1 MTTTAG
7 SAKTSMSKGKPLKAP
22 RRLSPAPASRL
33 TDFDVTLVVLFI
45 TGVTFALW
53 IKHGGIS
60 TLTGN
65 PMLAVAQLSG
75 LGAALAALGGVLLV
89 ARPRWMERRYGL
101 DRMLGWH
108 RWVGTSTV
116 FLMLLHTVT
125 SLLAYGSLEGK
136 SMLPELW
143 SLMTTQKWM
152 WAATAAGVLFLLIGL
167 TSWRRIRTKVRYE
180 TWYFIHLTA
189 YLAVLMGFGHQLTM
203 GSDFVGD
210 KVGIYWWWA
219 LYLVVLAVVIV
230 DRFGDLARAF
240 FRRPLRV
247 VAITHEAPDV
257 ASVRIS
263 GPGLKKLRATAGQY
277 FLLRFGHGDL
287 MWQAHPVS
295 LSAAPTDQAL
305 RFTLKNL
312 GDGSSAIHQMPVG
325 TRAFLE
331 GPYGR
336 MTAER
341 AQGERVLLVGG
352 GVGIAPLR
360 AVIEDCTP
368 EQHPVLIVRVRNDAD
383 FVHKAEVEALLA
395 KRNGTLFLLSGP
407 RHHFGGGDPFKPE
420 MMKHAVP
427 DVADRHVY
435 ICGPES
441 LERAVEKSVRAC
453 GVSLNRIHV
462 ERFGV

>member
-1 MTTTAG
+1 
-7 SAKTSMSKGKPLKAP
+7 
-22 RRLSPAPASRL
+22 
-33 TDFDVTLVVLFI
+33 
-45 TGVTFALW
+45 
-53 IKHGGIS
+53 
-60 TLTGN
+60 
-65 PMLAVAQLSG
+65 
-75 LGAALAALGGVLLV
+75 
-89 ARPRWMERRYGL
+89 
-101 DRMLGWH
+101 
-108 RWVGTSTV
+108 
-116 FLMLLHTVT
+116 
-125 SLLAYGSLEGK
+125 
-136 SMLPELW
+136 MLPELW

-152 WAATAAGVLFLLIGL
+152 WAATASGVLFLVIGL
-167 TSWRRIRTKVRYE
+167 TSWRRIRTKVHYE

-210 KVGIYWWWA
+210 KVGTYWWWA
-219 LYLVVLAVVIV
+219 LYLIVLVVVIV

-247 VAITHEAPDV
+247 AAINYEGPNV

-277 FLLRFGHGDL
+277 FLLRFGYGDL
-287 MWQAHPVS
+287 LWQAHPVS

-312 GDGSSAIHQMPVG
+312 GDGSGLIHQMPVG
-325 TRAFLE
+325 TRAYLE

-368 EQHPVLIVRVRNDAD
+368 EQRPVLIVRVRNDAD

-395 KRNGTLFLLSGP
+395 KRNGTLYVLSGP

-420 MMKHAVP
+420 MMKQAVP

-453 GVSLNRIHV
+453 GVSLDRIHV